1 MPPTKDQ
8 TAQML
13 ADAHF
18 RLDTGISRIFRVEE
32 SGENAN
38 LTPIKLLEINSDTPE
53 VGISPVGMT
62 ADPARGIYYP
72 SIIIEITPRELER
85 VRNGQLFLPNNWQLG
100 SEFYRTKTV
109 SGAAG

>member
-1 MPPTKDQ
+1 MPPNKDQ

-18 RLDTGISRIFRVEE
+18 RLDSGISRIFRVEE
-32 SGENAN
+32 RGENAN
-38 LTPIKLLEINSDTPE
+38 LTPIKLLEVNSETPE

-85 VRNGQLFLPNNWQLG
+85 LRGGELTLPNDWQLG
-100 SEFYRTKTV
+100 AELYRTKTV